1 VKLHAPCLDLRQVE
15 NVVDQ
20 RKKVP
25 ARTEHAIEW
34 LDVLLR
40 NPCPTESSSDAA
52 LYPKAEAHVP
62 CRRERSA
69 FSRQET
75 SEGGARLR

>member
-52 LYPKAEAHVP
+52 L
-62 CRRERSA
+62 
-69 FSRQET
+69 
-75 SEGGARLR
+75 

>member
-25 ARTEHAIEW
+25 ARPLH
-34 LDVLLR
+34 
-40 NPCPTESSSDAA
+40 
-52 LYPKAEAHVP
+52 
-62 CRRERSA
+62 
-69 FSRQET
+69 T
-75 SEGGARLR
+75 SERRQPPEITLAVLMRPFAVAWTEQRKTLIGCLPRSLAYLDAVA